1 MEQVHKYVK
10 DAQEATLGIT
20 DLRDCATALRDRATA
35 LRDRLVL
42 LREYVNNNLPAG
54 LDPIAEF
61 DPIPA

>member
-1 MEQVHKYVK
+1 MEMEQIHKYVK
-10 DAQEATLGIT
+10 DAQEATSGIT
-20 DLRDCATALRDRATA
+20 DLLDCATA

-61 DPIPA
+61 DPIPE